1 MMILILTNFVKSKPH
16 FPFDSRCPN
25 RCEISHY
32 RILQP
37 DPINNLNPIPQKGR
51 KVKSR
56 GHKHN
61 NGSHCRI
68 FLHEFQC
75 QPAVTGGLVIAE
87 NVRKKIRF
95 FLLVFILKNLLQF
108 FSIFLHG
115 IPHFTTSK
123 NIFKNRISNL
133 IKIWLLFI
141 AVRLLFYPFLKH

>member
-1 MMILILTNFVKSKPH
+1 MILILTNFVKSKPH

-95 FLLVFILKNLLQF
+95 FLLVFILKIFYSSLVSFCMEFPTLQ
-108 FSIFLHG
+108 L
-115 IPHFTTSK
+115 
-123 NIFKNRISNL
+123 R
-133 IKIWLLFI
+133 KI
-141 AVRLLFYPFLKH
+141 YLKIEYQI